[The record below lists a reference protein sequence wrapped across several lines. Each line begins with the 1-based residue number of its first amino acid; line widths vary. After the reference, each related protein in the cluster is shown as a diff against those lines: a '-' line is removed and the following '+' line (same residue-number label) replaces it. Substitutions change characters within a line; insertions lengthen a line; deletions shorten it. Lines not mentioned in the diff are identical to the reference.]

1 MLLYAMVMLLMY
13 VFNVVVMLGYI
24 VYCFVAILIVDVDGA
39 LAFVGAAPTIAVVCL
54 LLILLLK
61 LMMTMA
67 LSLVANMMV
76 WMTCWG

>member
-1 MLLYAMVMLLMY
+1 MY

-24 VYCFVAILIVDVDGA
+24 VYCFVAILIVVDVDGA